1 MFEDEVASPA
11 GPRGVSWLPFGI
23 YLLAWVVLAAASFA
37 LLKDEAAAGTLLWSA
52 DYGRV
57 AAAAL
62 VLAVLGP
69 ATSIAAWVVTRA
81 GRPADARAGLFADA
95 LVKGGAAAFVGTA
108 LWLVTLLATD
118 MCCRGA

>member
-1 MFEDEVASPA
+1 MFEDEATSA
-11 GPRGVSWLPFGI
+11 GGRGGASWLPFGL
-23 YLLAWVVLAAASFA
+23 YLLAWVMLAIATFA
-37 LLKDEAAAGTLLWSA
+37 LLKDDAAVGALLWSA

-62 VLAVLGP
+62 VLAALGP
-69 ATSIAAWVVTRA
+69 ATSIAVWVVTRA
-81 GRPADARAGLFADA
+81 SRPADARAGLLADS
-95 LVKGGAAAFVGTA
+95 LVKGGATAFIGTA